1 VRAIRFARWW
11 RAGAAVLL
19 VLSFRPGVAGGACR
33 SVAADG
39 GIALILS
46 GGGAKGAYE
55 VGVAATFVGSGAPLR
70 LVAGSS
76 AGALTAAMI
85 ADGRVDRLET
95 LWRTISHEQVYAVR
109 PSVVFAGLLPGW
121 VALATLSRAGSLFD
135 AGPLRALIGTSLDLD
150 RIRASPVRLVVVTAD
165 LEARRQRVF
174 YNGTVTVEALLAAS
188 AMPGAFPPVEVEG
201 RLLVDGG
208 LTGRAPVLDA
218 LAADSSVQRA
228 VVVLS
233 YAAGERGGRPTTVRR
248 AVEAAFEMAMVNQ
261 IERDIELA
269 RLKYPAVEIDVL
281 TPSAPLALR
290 PLEFDPA
297 GIARAIEL
305 GKADALACLATPG
318 QHRSPGPD
326 QDRSRP

>member
-1 VRAIRFARWW
+1 VLAIRFARGW
-11 RAGAAVLL
+11 RAGAALLL

-39 GIALILS
+39 GVALILS

-55 VGVAATFVGSGAPLR
+55 AGVAAAFVDSGAPLR

-85 ADGRVDRLET
+85 ADGRIDRLEK
-95 LWRTISHEQVYAVR
+95 LWRTITREQVYLLR

-121 VALATLSRAGSLFD
+121 VALATLNRAGSLFD
-135 AGPLRALIGTSLDLD
+135 AGPLRTLIGTSLDLD
-150 RIRASPVRLVVVTAD
+150 RIRASPVRLVVVATD
-165 LEARRQRVF
+165 LERQQQRVF
-174 YNGTVTVEALLAAS
+174 DNDTITVDALLAAS
-188 AMPGAFPPVEVEG
+188 AMPGVFPPVEVEG

-228 VVVLS
+228 VVVVS
-233 YAAGERGGRPTTVRR
+233 YAAGERGGRPTTARR

-261 IERDIELA
+261 IERDTELA
-269 RLKYPAVEIDVL
+269 RLKYPAVEIGLL

-290 PLEFDPA
+290 PLEFDPV

-318 QHRSPGPD
+318 QQRAPGSD